1 MATEED
7 YAYAEALDHAQGNP
21 DNEDD
26 FTGVVET
33 AVDTA
38 ETLGITAPPSNS
50 TKQLLAEHPDLA
62 SDYSAE
68 VERLLVQL
76 GEGDPNHTTY
86 PFVTLYERTKI
97 LSLRA
102 SQLAKGAR
110 PFIEVTEAMLDV
122 HEIATAEF
130 NARRLPFILK
140 RPRPNGTFEYWRLSD
155 LMTHIA

>member
-1 MATEED
+1 MATEDD
-7 YAYAEALDHAQGNP
+7 YAYAEALDHVQGHQ
-21 DNEDD
+21 DHEDEM
-26 FTGVVET
+26 TGVEET
-33 AVDTA
+33 AVNTA
-38 ETLGITAPPSNS
+38 IALGITATPSNS
-50 TKQLLAEHPDLA
+50 TKQLLADHPELA
-62 SDYSAE
+62 SDYSSE

-76 GEGDPNHTTY
+76 GKDDPNHTTY